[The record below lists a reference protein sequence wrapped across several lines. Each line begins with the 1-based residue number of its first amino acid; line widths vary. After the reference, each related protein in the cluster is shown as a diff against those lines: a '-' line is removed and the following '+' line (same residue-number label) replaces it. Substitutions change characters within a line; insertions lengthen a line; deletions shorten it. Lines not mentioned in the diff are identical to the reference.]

1 MELIEPTTSRKTG
14 QQLGRLGSSH
24 SQNSD
29 PLLFLSDRITGMEKE
44 RNLRKRTS
52 RDRAKVGSS
61 SRGVLTVLLR
71 IGSTQKKGP
80 NILHPG
86 RPNCGLKMVSCVWP
100 RVLAFGQDGP

>member
-1 MELIEPTTSRKTG
+1 
-14 QQLGRLGSSH
+14 
-24 SQNSD
+24 
-29 PLLFLSDRITGMEKE
+29 MEKE
-44 RNLRKRTS
+44 RNLRKIS
-52 RDRAKVGSS
+52 FRDKPKVGSS